1 MSVVL
6 CIFGYYKMQQK
17 MRDVQFTDSVQL
29 QRATLLLKPE
39 FPKSAVAI
47 FTCVVPLI
55 NQAVAFNNFT
65 SASL

>member
-47 FTCVVPLI
+47 FTCDP
-55 NQAVAFNNFT
+55 
-65 SASL
+65 